1 MFEALGILFI
11 MKLYVLFLLKLLVLK
26 EVVTFERSV
35 LYCLHASL
43 SLRSFTNLHPNL
55 QKPPSLSKMSA
66 YVSAAQLKIGIL
78 NGSF

>member
-43 SLRSFTNLHPNL
+43 SLRSFKNLHPNL

-66 YVSAAQLKIGIL
+66 SVSAAQLKIGIL